1 MIEIIRLYYKWIIII
16 YKILYEI
23 LWAENIFK

>member
-23 LWAENIFK
+23 LWVENIFK

>member
-23 LWAENIFK
+23 SWVENIFK